1 MNVIVVAAL
10 AFLLLMV
17 LIVLRTP
24 IAVAMIVSGLAGTTA
39 ISGWSTALATLK
51 QGPFERATS
60 YTLVVIP
67 LFVLMGYLASQ
78 SGLSASLF
86 RAANVWLGHLRGG
99 LAMATVVGCAG
110 FGAICGSSLATSATM
125 ATVALPEMKRYRY
138 ADTLATGS
146 VAAGG
151 TLGIMIPP
159 SIIFVLYG
167 IMTEQSIG
175 KLLLAGVVPGI
186 VETVLFCVAI
196 ALETALFPNLGAA
209 GPRAT
214 FRQRLLAVRDV
225 WEVLVLFVIVI
236 GGLYSGLATP
246 VESAAFGVVGALV
259 FGLAKRTLTWRGLLD
274 ALDQTV
280 RTTAMIFLIIIGAD
294 LFGYF
299 MALSQLPLAI
309 ANWLI
314 HLNVGALG
322 VLWIILVLYLILGC
336 VMDELAIILLTVPIF
351 FPVVMQLGFDPIWFG
366 VIIVV
371 TVQIGL
377 VSPPV
382 GLNVF
387 VIAGMAR
394 DVPIPRIFRGI
405 MPFLAAMVVLL
416 VLLTAWPDLALIL
429 PRNMK

>member
-1 MNVIVVAAL
+1 MNALVIAAL
-10 AFLLLMV
+10 AFGLMMA

-39 ISGWSTALATLK
+39 ISGWTTALATLK

-78 SGLSASLF
+78 SGLSRSLF
-86 RAANVWLGHLRGG
+86 QAANVWLGHFRGG

-175 KLLLAGVVPGI
+175 KLLLAGVIPGI

-196 ALETALFPNLGAA
+196 AIETAVYPALGAP

-214 FRQRLLAVRDV
+214 VRERLVAVVEV
-225 WEVLVLFVIVI
+225 WEVLVLFLIVI
-236 GGLYSGLATP
+236 GGLYAGLATP
-246 VESAAFGVVGALV
+246 VESAAFGVVGALF
-259 FGLAKRTLTWRGLLD
+259 FGVLKRTLTWHGLLE

-299 MALSQLPLAI
+299 MALSQLPLAM
-309 ANWLI
+309 ASWLI
-314 HLNVGALG
+314 HLHVGALG
-322 VLWIILVLYLILGC
+322 VLWIILILYLILGC

-351 FPVVMQLGFDPIWFG
+351 FPVVTQLGFDPIWFG

-394 DVPIPRIFRGI
+394 DVPMPKIFRGI
-405 MPFLAAMVVLL
+405 MPFLAAMIVLL
-416 VLLTAWPDLALIL
+416 VLLTIWPDLALIL
-429 PRNMK
+429 PRHMK

>member
-1 MNVIVVAAL
+1 MNVLVIAAL
-10 AFLLLMV
+10 AFGLMMV

-39 ISGWSTALATLK
+39 ISGWTTALATLK

-78 SGLSASLF
+78 SGLSRSLF
-86 RAANVWLGHLRGG
+86 QAANVWLGHLRGG

-138 ADTLATGS
+138 ADTLSTGS

-175 KLLLAGVVPGI
+175 KLLLAGVIPGI

-196 ALETALFPNLGAA
+196 AIETAVYPALGAP

-214 FRQRLLAVRDV
+214 VRERLVAVFEV
-225 WEVLVLFVIVI
+225 WEVLVLFFIVI
-236 GGLYSGLATP
+236 GGLYAGLATP
-246 VESAAFGVVGALV
+246 VESAAFGVVGALF
-259 FGLAKRTLTWRGLLD
+259 FGVLKRTLTWHGLLN

-299 MALSQLPLAI
+299 MALSQLPLAM

-314 HLNVGALG
+314 HLHVGALG

-351 FPVVMQLGFDPIWFG
+351 FPVVTQLGFDPIWFG

-394 DVPIPRIFRGI
+394 DVPMPKIFRGI
-405 MPFLAAMVVLL
+405 MPFLAAMIVLL
-416 VLLTAWPDLALIL
+416 VLLTIWPDLALIL
-429 PRNMK
+429 PRHMK